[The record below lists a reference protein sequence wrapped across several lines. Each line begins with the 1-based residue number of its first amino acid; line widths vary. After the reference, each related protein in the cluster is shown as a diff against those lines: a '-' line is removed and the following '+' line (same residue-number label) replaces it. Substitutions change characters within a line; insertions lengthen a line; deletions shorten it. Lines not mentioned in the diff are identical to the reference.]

1 MGFEFWASPVS
12 EIFACSYTP
21 ILKNF
26 LHKFF
31 SIVYSLPLML
41 KSSHSI

>member
-12 EIFACSYTP
+12 EIFAYLYTP

-26 LHKFF
+26 YSKFF
-31 SIVYSLPLML
+31 STVYSLPLML